1 MEMSM
6 EMRTETTMEMRMEMT
21 MDTLPAALARH
32 LTDAGAAWLAGA
44 RARVSR
50 EPAAIEVLF
59 PAAGRHCG
67 RGPLEEAVGG
77 WTIDDAA
84 RTLLIAE
91 LPLTG
96 AALAEAIEGLYR
108 YGDAAEQRGVLRAL
122 SVADSVMKLGDAFV
136 PIVRDALRTNDT
148 RLIAAALGPYGA
160 RHLDAATYRQ
170 GVLKC
175 VFTGIP
181 LAGISGLDQRVDD
194 ELIRMMS
201 EFADERMAAGRVV
214 PDDVRRF
221 VPSPE
226 A

>member
-1 MEMSM
+1 MSV
-6 EMRTETTMEMRMEMT
+6 EMT
-21 MDTLPAALARH
+21 MDMLTAALARH
-32 LTDAGAAWLAGA
+32 LTGDGAAWLAAA

-67 RGPLEEAVGG
+67 RGTIEEPPGG
-77 WTIDDAA
+77 WTVDDAA
-84 RTLLIAE
+84 RTMLIAG

-96 AALAEAIEGLYR
+96 AALTEAIEGLYR

-122 SVADSVMKLGDAFV
+122 SVVDPVMTRGDAFI

-160 RHLDAATYRQ
+160 RHLDAAAYRQ

-181 LAGISGLDQRVDD
+181 LAGIAGLDERVDD
-194 ELIRMMS
+194 ELVRMMS
-201 EFADERMAAGRVV
+201 EFADERIAAGRVV
-214 PDDVRRF
+214 PDDVWRF

>member
-1 MEMSM
+1 MTVEP
-6 EMRTETTMEMRMEMT
+6 T
-21 MDTLPAALARH
+21 MDELTTALARH
-32 LTDAGAAWLAGA
+32 LTDDGAAWLAAA
-44 RARVSR
+44 RVRVSR
-50 EPAAIEVLF
+50 DPAAIEALF
-59 PAAGRHCG
+59 PAVGRHCG
-67 RGPLEEAVGG
+67 RGRLDGSPAG
-77 WTIDDAA
+77 WTVDDAA

-91 LPLTG
+91 LPRTG
-96 AALAEAIEGLYR
+96 AAPTAPTTPTTPTALTEAIEGLYR

-122 SVADSVMKLGDAFV
+122 SVVDSVMKLGDAFV

-181 LAGISGLDQRVDD
+181 LAEISGLDRRVDD
-194 ELIRMMS
+194 ELVRMLS
-201 EFADERMAAGRVV
+201 EFADERIAAGRVV
-214 PDDVRRF
+214 PDDVWRF